1 MPGGGS
7 RRDPDRSSSLLSSED
22 DKYLVASHRL
32 VARTSCLINLPLPQ
46 ARFSWSSHERKPYQP
61 TDTAKY
67 PKHAYPSAELK
78 AAGRTQ
84 QTNLCRSTSVPL
96 LFREDLRFVSDLFL
110 TRFIVRSCL
119 MRHAHHSARATR
131 FLAIFLHWRKAN
143 TDIRNVT
150 APRASAT
157 VRTDM

>member
-1 MPGGGS
+1 MG
-7 RRDPDRSSSLLSSED
+7 E
-22 DKYLVASHRL
+22 
-32 VARTSCLINLPLPQ
+32 NLTNRPAVRQNTPSTRIPQ
-46 ARFSWSSHERKPYQP
+46 
-61 TDTAKY
+61 
-67 PKHAYPSAELK
+67 AELK